1 MMEMIHMAKYLN
13 VEYEFEDNDASFAEF
28 GWDFQSNAGLY
39 LFLHFIKEANSVI
52 IESKNQDIE
61 IELTD
66 RILYAQAKALQDENT
81 INTENAKLR
90 DALVSL
96 AKVNSHLNDKLVYI
110 SNLCAP
116 INKEKDRFR
125 NDMVAFKNCSPEIRN
140 FILQQMDIIINNI
153 KKKLDNAKL
162 SKRQRNKNKSLLH
175 RLENF
180 DFDNFY
186 IASIYPFAQDGDRYK
201 VIKSKS
207 IETLTDIMEIDSER
221 VMSITGKIM
230 RQWQAE
236 LKFNATIA
244 DKGNDRRSI
253 SKSKF
258 VWTVIALYGD
268 NIPNEKIR
276 ESLSDCI
283 ESTLDDECRRYMES
297 DRNIYH
303 ERFEFM
309 NKVLS
314 NYEKFKSTVQHG
326 QHADIAYIK
335 SDEWQ
340 QFSNEFNDIE
350 YEPLREYVTKSYMLK
365 FVRRNRE
372 FLKIQ
377 KGVNLC
383 S

>member
-1 MMEMIHMAKYLN
+1 MAKYLN
-13 VEYEFEDNDASFAEF
+13 VEYEFEDNDASSAEF
-28 GWDFQSNAGLY
+28 GWDFQANAGLY

-52 IESKNQDIE
+52 IESKYQDIE
-61 IELTD
+61 IKLTD
-66 RILYAQAKALQDENT
+66 RTLYAQAKALQDENT
-81 INTENAKLR
+81 INTENTKLR

-96 AKVNSHLNDKLVYI
+96 AKLDCDFNDQVIYI

-116 INKEKDRFR
+116 INKEKYRFN
-125 NDMVAFKNCSPEIRN
+125 NDIVALKNCSPAIQD
-140 FILQQMDIIINNI
+140 FISQQMNIIKNKI
-153 KKKLDNAKL
+153 KEKLDDSQL
-162 SKRQRNKNKSLLH
+162 SIKQRKKNEALLS
-175 RLENF
+175 RLQNF
-180 DFDNFY
+180 NYGNFY
-186 IASIYPFAQDGDRYK
+186 ISSIYPFAQDGDRYK
-201 VIKSKS
+201 IIKYKS
-207 IETLTDIMEIDSER
+207 IELLSDVMNIASEK
-221 VMSITGKIM
+221 VVSIVGKILKH
-230 RQWQAE
+230 WQAE

-253 SKSKF
+253 TKSKF

-268 NIPNEKIR
+268 DIPYEKIR
-276 ESLSDCI
+276 ESLSDSV
-283 ESTLDDECRRYMES
+283 ESTIDEECRRYMES
-297 DRNIYH
+297 DRSIYH

-326 QHADIAYIK
+326 QYADIAYIK
-335 SDEWQ
+335 SDEWK
-340 QFSNEFNDIE
+340 QFANEFSDIE
-350 YEPLREYVTKSYMLK
+350 YESLREYVTKSYMIK